1 MHIGKLAGL
10 AVVFSGSLFAQG
22 ARYDSTSTTT
32 NASCAPGSL
41 CPVLA
46 IPGTAVSVCIG
57 ARSSLGDCQSN
68 PAVTYSN
75 FSITTACPSTAQLT
89 PAAGGACSATS
100 DSTGAFGF
108 WVGTAGTFSYFIS
121 LPSGGTYGPYI
132 VTPGGGL
139 VSGVSSINTT
149 LTGNVVNVVLTTL
162 ANTFTQPQTISMSSA
177 SLNGLHVINAGGG
190 YSALFE
196 TGTVAIDIPA
206 GGGLIA
212 LSAAATSGSG
222 RVRTI
227 DYYTDPPGSATI
239 RWRAGTDLAPESGAN
254 AGSNYRVQGCTDAG
268 SCSDD
273 ITINRA
279 TGLVTVPNALTVV
292 GALSAG
298 SVTTTGSGTF
308 GPTVIIDASGGSEM
322 LLSAAATNISGRIRS
337 VDYFTDPIGSGTF
350 RWRVGTDLAPEAGG
364 NAGSNFRI
372 QGCTDAGSCSNYLAI
387 TRSSGLV
394 NIPNALTVG
403 SFITVTG
410 TGQFGGT
417 GTATTG
423 LVTLLDASNVA
434 TGIEIIETIASV
446 PTREADWN
454 ATPTSSFSVVNNIGT
469 NDFIVLQGAG
479 VRIPHTPG
487 GTGGLAACFDGSF
500 NLYKSTTGGC
510 P

>member
-1 MHIGKLAGL
+1 MHIGKLASL

-162 ANTFTQPQTISMSSA
+162 ANTFTQPQTISASSA
-177 SLNGLHVINAGGG
+177 TLPGLHVIN
-190 YSALFE
+190 
-196 TGTVAIDIPA
+196 PA
-206 GGGLIA
+206 GGGAA
-212 LSAAATSGSG
+212 LFDTSITIDSNGGAELLLSGAATSGTG
-222 RVRTI
+222 R
-227 DYYTDPPGSATI
+227 
-239 RWRAGTDLAPESGAN
+239 L
-254 AGSNYRVQGCTDAG
+254 
-268 SCSDD
+268 
-273 ITINRA
+273 
-279 TGLVTVPNALTVV
+279 
-292 GALSAG
+292 
-298 SVTTTGSGTF
+298 
-308 GPTVIIDASGGSEM
+308 
-322 LLSAAATNISGRIRS
+322 RS
-337 VDYFTDPIGSGTF
+337 IDYFTDPIGTGTF
-350 RWRVGTDLAPEAGG
+350 RWRVGTDLAPETGG

-372 QGCTDAGSCSNYLAI
+372 QGCTDAGACSDDITINRASGLVTVPNAMTVTGALAAGSVTTSGTGTFGTQLTIDSNAGAELLLSGAATNLTGRLRSIDYFTDPIGTGTFRWRVGTDLAPETGSNAGSNFRIQGCTDAGACSIDLSI
-387 TRSSGLV
+387 TRSSGV
-394 NIPNALTVG
+394 INIPNILDVG
-403 SFITVTG
+403 SLVSTG

-417 GTATTG
+417 GTATSG
-423 LVTLLDASNVA
+423 LIMLLDASNVA
-434 TGIEIIETIASV
+434 TGIEILETISGL